1 MRTRCMP
8 ATMLWALTGDGPNWP
23 LLVFGAL
30 CRRSYRIMVWI
41 TSILRLP
48 SADYH
53 QINRQDSPTWRKTF
67 SCPRLPRNNLLLI
80 RNVILQSRTVHNHVS
95 CMLYVCVCM
104 KLERIYKSLF
114 FKLCWWHRE
123 IERERDWEKRE
134 WASVRERKMI
144 QSYHRFVYSLHYHSI
159 SSKCTFSV

>member
-1 MRTRCMP
+1 MPTRCMP
-8 ATMLWALTGDGPNWP
+8 ATMPWALTGGGPSWL

-41 TSILRLP
+41 TFIILLLLRLP
-48 SADYH
+48 SADYC
-53 QINRQDSPTWRKTF
+53 QINRQDNPTWRKTF

-80 RNVILQSRTVHNHVS
+80 RNVILQNRTVHDRVS
-95 CMLYVCVCM
+95 CMLYVCVRM

-123 IERERDWEKRE
+123 RETEGRKSERERACEKDDTII
-134 WASVRERKMI
+134 SSICV
-144 QSYHRFVYSLHYHSI
+144 QSPLSLH
-159 SSKCTFSV
+159 